1 MQNSYHQKVNAL
13 LDKFNKLLHDNDLSN
28 LQSII
33 EKYDCA
39 IITIFKNEVNNCI
52 YGEDHPKHLNITEN
66 HERYKALKAKLLH
79 NYYALFCYND
89 PSYSEDYKPS
99 QDMGNTDIKLPVK
112 ANEDSFFAV
121 NIDNQANFIEE
132 IINLGKLFCQDKV
145 TIFEKGG
152 VVTYVYGTSNANFP
166 GLDKKE
172 YFTHLYFGSESEF
185 ITKMGSVPSNLTA
198 PAKKLLYFEHFINY
212 QNSSKYLISIAAKKI
227 NNLLY

>member
-1 MQNSYHQKVNAL
+1 L
-13 LDKFNKLLHDNDLSN
+13 LF
-28 LQSII
+28 
-33 EKYDCA
+33 
-39 IITIFKNEVNNCI
+39 
-52 YGEDHPKHLNITEN
+52 
-66 HERYKALKAKLLH
+66 
-79 NYYALFCYND
+79 NYYALFCYDD
-89 PSYSEDYKPS
+89 PSYTEDYKPS

-112 ANEDSFFAV
+112 VKEDSFFAV

-152 VVTYVYGTSNANFP
+152 AVNYVYGTSNANFP

-198 PAKKLLYFEHFINY
+198 PAKKLLYFEHFIRL
-212 QNSSKYLISIAAKKI
+212 QNTTKYLVSIAAKKI
-227 NNLLY
+227 NNLLQ

>member
-1 MQNSYHQKVNAL
+1 MQSSYHQKVNAL
-13 LDKFNKLLHDNDLSN
+13 LDKFNKLLTENDLSN

-39 IITIFKNEVNNCI
+39 IITIFKKEVNNCI
-52 YGEDHPKHLNITEN
+52 YGEYHPKHLKITEN

-89 PSYSEDYKPS
+89 PSYIEDYKPF

-112 ANEDSFFAV
+112 VKEDSFFAV

-152 VVTYVYGTSNANFP
+152 AVNYVYGTSNANFP

-172 YFTHLYFGSESEF
+172 YFTHLYFGNESEF

-198 PAKKLLYFEHFINY
+198 PAKKLMYFEHFINY

-227 NNLLY
+227 NELLY